1 MLKPGHV
8 IDLYD
13 DAEGTFLKDG
23 AVLEKYGSKV
33 EVETPDSLAKLADA
47 DFALVIL
54 TKTGEKHRKY
64 PVHTPDA
71 LALSTHYFEQV
82 GFGLPKEAQTIAATN
97 LTKAHYKFG
106 AAPPA
111 EIEKQASKE
120 VVSSLWSEDRAD
132 GAVEVRTFEQS
143 TKYAMKKTLCDDSVL
158 EVFPIDTL
166 EMTRESAAEFKKVA
180 YQLPPADRY
189 AAATALAARLE
200 ELESPDR
207 ELTEKYASLVPNP
220 AFMTHIAAR
229 QEHLLDPVSKKT
241 LDDLSKIAG
250 ALPGTKLAEA
260 LETFDRK
267 SGLAQLWDIQIRN
280 PWDTCYTYKTA
291 SVKVGEKVI
300 TKTALMGLID
310 SGKLKPFF
318 KTSMIEAMKKQPL
331 EIFESLPVPTKE
343 TIANL
348 L

>member
-1 MLKPGHV
+1 MLQPGHV

-23 AVLEKYGSKV
+23 AALKKYGSKV

-82 GFGLPKEAQTIAATN
+82 GFGLPKEAQTVAATN

-111 EIEKQASKE
+111 DLEKAASKE
-120 VVSSLWSEDRAD
+120 IVSSLWSEDRAEQ
-132 GAVEVRTFEQS
+132 VEVRTFEQS

-158 EVFPIDTL
+158 EVFPVDTL

-189 AAATALAARLE
+189 AAATAISARLE
-200 ELESPDR
+200 ELKAPDSD
-207 ELTEKYASLVPNP
+207 LVEKYASLVPNP

-229 QEHLLDPVSKKT
+229 QGHLLDPVSKKT

-260 LETFDRK
+260 LEAFDRK
-267 SGLAQLWDIQIRN
+267 SGLAHLWDIQIRN
-280 PWDTCYTYKTA
+280 PWDTCYTGKEA

-300 TKTALMGLID
+300 TKTALVALLD
-310 SGKLKPFF
+310 SGKMKPFF
-318 KTSMIEAMKKQPL
+318 KASMIDAMKKNPI
-331 EIFESLPVPTKE
+331 EIFESLPMPTKE